1 MRVDADLRAEFGD
14 TVGRF
19 LDAHSPAEVS
29 RVSRGGAEEPLWRAF
44 AEELGILGLL
54 LDEDAG
60 GQGGSIADL
69 GTALIEAGRVGL
81 PASLLVTAGLA
92 VPLLGRAGVERNRGL
107 LDEIVAGRAVV
118 ALALH
123 EDSAGTDLASPGT
136 EAERADGGCRVSGLK
151 RFVAAG
157 GEATH
162 FVVLARAAGA
172 TAPQEACLVLVERGA
187 DGLAVE
193 PMKAL
198 DDSRDLAVLRMDR
211 VPGRVL
217 AEGAEAAAL
226 ASRAFTEGALL
237 TAADALGI
245 GERCLWLAIDYAK
258 TRTQFGRAIGSF
270 QAIKHKLADM
280 YAETQSARSAVESAL
295 DQAAAAEPGWENAA
309 SMAKARA
316 SDAVLHV
323 VREAIHVHGGIGFT
337 WEHELS
343 HHFRRALTDFSLFG
357 TPTYHREIVARN
369 LGV

>member
-1 MRVDADLRAEFGD
+1 MREDAALRAEFGA

-19 LDAHSPAEVS
+19 LDARSPVAVS
-29 RVSRGGAEEPLWRAF
+29 RDSLGGPGEPLWRAL
-44 AEELGILGLL
+44 AEELGLPGLL
-54 LDEDAG
+54 LDERAG

-69 GTALIEAGRVGL
+69 GAALIEAGRVGL

-92 VPLLGRAGVERNRGL
+92 VPLLARSGAEPGRGL
-107 LDEIVAGRAVV
+107 LAEIVAGRAVV

-123 EDSAGTDLASPGT
+123 EDSAGVALDAPGT
-136 EAERADGGCRVSGLK
+136 EVEPGDGECRISGRK

-157 GEATH
+157 EAATH
-162 FVVLARAAGA
+162 FIVLAR
-172 TAPQEACLVLVERGA
+172 TALVLVERGA
-187 DGLAVE
+187 DGLLAE
-193 PMKAL
+193 PMRAL
-198 DDSRDLAVLRMDR
+198 DHGRGLAILTMDQTR
-211 VPGRVL
+211 GQVL
-217 AEGAEAAAL
+217 AEGARAREL
-226 ASRAFTEGALL
+226 AERAFTEGALL

-245 GERCLWLAIDYAK
+245 GERCLGLAVDYAK

-280 YAETQSARSAVESAL
+280 YAETATARSAVERAL
-295 DQAAAAEPGWENAA
+295 DQAAAGEPGWELTA

-316 SDAVLHV
+316 GDAVLHV

-343 HHFRRALTDFSLFG
+343 HHFRRALTGFALFG
-357 TPTYHREIVARN
+357 TPAHHRDIVARA